1 MTALPDPAEL
11 APTRDPAAYGG
22 RRLLSGGFWVM
33 MGFCALCLAAAVAI
47 VALGPRLLTARR
59 AAVFPPAATQA
70 PAPAIAYAPSATP
83 LAPPV
88 DAGAPGQVAAL
99 GDRVARLESG
109 QARALDAAAEALA
122 AAALGDAA
130 AQPRPFA
137 SQLAAFQRALPAS
150 PDALALEPL
159 AGQGAPTRAALA
171 ADLSD
176 LAARVSVA
184 SRAPGKAA
192 GIMAQ
197 ITYAISR
204 VVNVRRLDPGGTGA
218 DATLARAQHRA
229 VDGDLEGALA
239 SLDALSPAAGAPLQ
253 AWREKALRRIAIDGH
268 IAGLRSQAVA
278 DLTAAR
284 AGPSGAS
291 RP

>member
-1 MTALPDPAEL
+1 M
-11 APTRDPAAYGG
+11 
-22 RRLLSGGFWVM
+22 
-33 MGFCALCLAAAVAI
+33 I
-47 VALGPRLLTARR
+47 VALGPRLMSARR
-59 AAVFPPAATQA
+59 AAVFPPPATQA
-70 PAPAIAYAPSATP
+70 AAPAIAYAPSATP

-99 GDRVARLESG
+99 GNRVARLESG

-122 AAALGDAA
+122 AATLGDAA

-137 SQLAAFQRALPAS
+137 APLAAFQRVLPAS

-184 SRAPGKAA
+184 SRAPGNAA

-204 VVNVRRLDPGGTGA
+204 VVNVRRLDPSGTGA
-218 DATLARAQHRA
+218 DAILARAQRRA
-229 VDGDLEGALA
+229 VDGDIEGALA

-268 IAGLRSQAVA
+268 IAGLRAQAVA
-278 DLTAAR
+278 DLNAAR

>member
-11 APTRDPAAYGG
+11 APTRDPAAYG
-22 RRLLSGGFWVM
+22 RRPLLSGGFWVM

-47 VALGPRLLTARR
+47 VALGPRLLSPRR
-59 AAVFPPAATQA
+59 VAAFA
-70 PAPAIAYAPSATP
+70 PAQAAAPAVAYAPSPSPIASPT
-83 LAPPV
+83 

-122 AAALGDAA
+122 AATLGDAA

-137 SQLAAFQRALPAS
+137 SQLAAFQRVLPAS

-184 SRAPGKAA
+184 SRAPGNAA

-204 VVNVRRLDPGGTGA
+204 VVNVRRLDAGGTGA
-218 DATLARAQHRA
+218 DATLVRAQRRA
-229 VDGDLEGALA
+229 VDGDIEGALA

-253 AWREKALRRIAIDGH
+253 TWREKALRRIAIDGH
-268 IAGLRSQAVA
+268 IAGLRAQAVA